1 MKQISENRIECE
13 LCHGCGRIFMKLDEE
28 YPEKGYNTEACPLCE
43 AKGYLAIITQ
53 ENV

>member
-28 YPEKGYNTEACPLCE
+28 YPKKGYNTEACPLCE